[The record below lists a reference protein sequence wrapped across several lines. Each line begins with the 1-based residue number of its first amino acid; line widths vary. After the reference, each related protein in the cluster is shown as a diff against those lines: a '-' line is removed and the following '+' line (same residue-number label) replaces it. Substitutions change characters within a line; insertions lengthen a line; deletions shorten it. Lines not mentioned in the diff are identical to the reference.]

1 MTTYRVTVTREGQ
14 SWLADVPGLAGT
26 HTWARNLPALDRA
39 VREAIALTEGLPE
52 GAEPGL
58 EVEYTYRT
66 GDADLD
72 AEAAEVRAE
81 RARIAAAERAL
92 VIRTQALAEQIVT
105 HRGLSVRDA
114 AELLKVSP
122 QRISQV
128 VPRRSTTTTPQPT
141 RRRKMA
147 S

>member
-72 AEAAEVRAE
+72 AEVRAE

-128 VPRRSTTTTPQPT
+128 VPRPSTTTPRPAP
-141 RRRKMA
+141 RRKVA